1 MISHQPCARM
11 LSRFSHVQLFV
22 TPWTV
27 ASQAPLSMEFSGQEY
42 WSGLPC
48 PAPRDLSNPGIKLA
62 SQVDSSPLSHWRSPH
77 QSHSYPNFLVNLSTV
92 GLHGYLNVLNQALKH
107 LSAAPWL
114 RKPQPTTSDLER
126 PLWAELLSLWS
137 TMCMVVL
144 VQGRECAS
152 HLSSPALPS

>member
-1 MISHQPCARM
+1 MKTPVPWTCAYV
-11 LSRFSHVQLFV
+11 LSRFGHVQLFV

-27 ASQAPLSMEFSGQEY
+27 ASQAPLSMEFSRQEY

-48 PAPRDLSNPGIKLA
+48 PASNPGIKLV
-62 SQVDSSPLSHWRSPH
+62 SQVDSLPLSHWRSPH

-92 GLHGYLNVLNQALKH
+92 GLHGYPNILNKALKH

-126 PLWAELLSLWS
+126 SLWAELLSLWS

-144 VQGRECAS
+144 SKGGNVS
-152 HLSSPALPS
+152 VS

>member
-11 LSRFSHVQLFV
+11 LSCLSGIRLYV
-22 TPWTV
+22 TLWSV
-27 ASQAPLSMEFSGQEY
+27 ALKIPLSMGFSGQEY

-48 PAPRDLSNPGIKLA
+48 PAPRDLSNPGIKLV
-62 SQVDSSPLSHWRSPH
+62 SQVDSLPLSHWRSPH

-92 GLHGYLNVLNQALKH
+92 GLHGYPNILNKALKH

-126 PLWAELLSLWS
+126 SLWAELLSLWS

-144 VQGRECAS
+144 SKGGNVS
-152 HLSSPALPS
+152 VS

>member
-11 LSRFSHVQLFV
+11 LSRFGHVQLFV
-22 TPWTV
+22 TPRTV
-27 ASQAPLSMEFSGQEY
+27 ASQAPLSMEFSRQEY

-48 PAPRDLSNPGIKLA
+48 PAPRDLSNPGIKLV
-62 SQVDSSPLSHWRSPH
+62 SQVDSLPLSHWRSPH

-92 GLHGYLNVLNQALKH
+92 GLHGYPNILNKALKH

-126 PLWAELLSLWS
+126 SLWAELLSLWS

-144 VQGRECAS
+144 SKGGNVS
-152 HLSSPALPS
+152 VS